1 LRDYLKWDLPDYMV
15 PVSCVRLEEIPRTGN
30 GKVAWRGL
38 PTGEEGEEGKGEG
51 RYEEAAGEMEK
62 VVARIWK
69 EVLQVERVGR
79 GDNFFEL
86 GGRSLLAVQMAA
98 RMKQELGVEVG
109 ISDVFVLPVMRDFA
123 RGIEG
128 ARPSRLPRI
137 MRAERG
143 GDLPLSFAQQRLWFL
158 AQMEGASE
166 AYHMSF
172 GMMLEGKLDVRALRR
187 ALERIVER
195 HEGLRTRFITVEGG
209 AQQRIVGVEESRFDL
224 KEHDLREH
232 ADKEGELARWVEEE
246 AGARFDLE
254 VGPLIRGRLVRT
266 GEEEHGL
273 LITMHHIVSDEWS
286 MKVMMQELQALYG
299 AYVKGEEDPLEELEV
314 QYADYAVWQRQWM
327 EGEILQEQG
336 EYWRR
341 NLAGAAEL
349 LEVPGDHVRPLR
361 QEYRGGYVELEV
373 GEELTGCLK
382 GLGRRH
388 GMSLYMVVL
397 GGFAAL
403 LGRLTGE
410 QEVVIGTPVVNRER
424 QEIARLIGFFVNTL
438 ALRLDMRGRPTV
450 GEMLERVKERVLVGQ
465 QQEDVPFEQVV
476 EIVQPQR
483 SLAHSPVFQVMLA
496 WQNAGEGRLELPG
509 LEVRPLQAA
518 PHRVAK
524 FDLTLAVGEVGG
536 RIVGGLEYS
545 AALYTEGTA
554 RRYLGYLVRLL
565 EGMGEDEGMMLE
577 RLPLL
582 SDGERKQVL
591 WEWNQTRRE
600 FPRERIAHE
609 LIEEQVKRSPEA
621 VAVVYEDE
629 QLTYGELNERANR
642 VRNYLRRLGVKPD
655 MLVAICVERSVE
667 MMVALLGV
675 WKAGGA
681 YVPLDANYPVERL
694 RYMLEDSGAVAL
706 LTQAGLREI
715 FAVVRGSMAVVE
727 LEHVLFK
734 QETEAG
740 AEGDEE
746 RVGLDQGHL
755 AYVIYTSGSTG
766 TPKAVMVEHG
776 GMLNHLYAKVRDLGI
791 SRGDVIAQTASL
803 SFDISVWQLVA
814 GLLVGGKVVIVG
826 EKQVHDAEGVQRE
839 VGDKGVTIFETVPS
853 MLEAMTAKGRVGL
866 TAGENNLRWV
876 LVTGEA
882 CTAEL
887 ARRWKSLNGEIPLLN
902 AYGPTECSDDVTH
915 YGMVGRIEEGMKNV
929 PIGKPVANTRIYI
942 VDREMEAVPV
952 GVAGELYIGGAG
964 VGRGYLKR
972 AELTAERFVPDGFSE
987 EWGAR
992 CYRSGDLGKWL
1003 KDGNIEFLGRND
1015 HQVKVRG
1022 YRIELGEI
1030 EERLMEHG
1038 GVGRAVVVARE
1049 DGSGDKRLV
1058 AYYTYREDSEAGE
1071 GGQEE
1076 SKGRE
1081 GAGAGRI
1088 GAEELQEHVRGRLPE
1103 YMVPAAYVWME
1114 KLPLTENGKVDRKRL
1129 PEPEG
1134 SAYAVKSYEA
1144 PEGEIETALASIWE
1158 DLLKVERVGRHDNF
1172 FALGGH
1178 SLLVMQTSARLRKSL
1193 GVEVGVDVL
1202 FARPVLSSL
1211 AEWIVDQQLAT
1222 FDASDLANAL
1232 KLMGGS

>member
-1 LRDYLKWDLPDYMV
+1 
-15 PVSCVRLEEIPRTGN
+15 
-30 GKVAWRGL
+30 
-38 PTGEEGEEGKGEG
+38 
-51 RYEEAAGEMEK
+51 
-62 VVARIWK
+62 
-69 EVLQVERVGR
+69 
-79 GDNFFEL
+79 
-86 GGRSLLAVQMAA
+86 
-98 RMKQELGVEVG
+98 
-109 ISDVFVLPVMRDFA
+109 
-123 RGIEG
+123 
-128 ARPSRLPRI
+128 
-137 MRAERG
+137 
-143 GDLPLSFAQQRLWFL
+143 
-158 AQMEGASE
+158 
-166 AYHMSF
+166 
-172 GMMLEGKLDVRALRR
+172 
-187 ALERIVER
+187 
-195 HEGLRTRFITVEGG
+195 
-209 AQQRIVGVEESRFDL
+209 
-224 KEHDLREH
+224 
-232 ADKEGELARWVEEE
+232 
-246 AGARFDLE
+246 
-254 VGPLIRGRLVRT
+254 
-266 GEEEHGL
+266 
-273 LITMHHIVSDEWS
+273 
-286 MKVMMQELQALYG
+286 
-299 AYVKGEEDPLEELEV
+299 
-314 QYADYAVWQRQWM
+314 
-327 EGEILQEQG
+327 
-336 EYWRR
+336 
-341 NLAGAAEL
+341 
-349 LEVPGDHVRPLR
+349 
-361 QEYRGGYVELEV
+361 
-373 GEELTGCLK
+373 
-382 GLGRRH
+382 
-388 GMSLYMVVL
+388 MVVL
-397 GGFAAL
+397 AGLAAL

-424 QEIARLIGFFVNTL
+424 QEIERLIGFFVNTL
-438 ALRLDMRGRPTV
+438 ALRLDMWGRPTV
-450 GEMLERVKERVLVGQ
+450 GEMLERVKKQVVTAQ
-465 QQEDVPFEQVV
+465 QNQDIPFERVV

-509 LEVRPLQAA
+509 LKVRPLPAA

-524 FDLTLAVGEVGG
+524 FDLTLAVGEVDG

-565 EGMGEDEGMMLE
+565 EAMAEDEAMMLD

-582 SDGERKQVL
+582 SDGEQKQVI
-591 WEWNQTRRE
+591 WEWNQTRSE
-600 FPRERIAHE
+600 YPRERFAHE
-609 LIEEQVKRSPEA
+609 LIEERVKRSPEA

-629 QLTYGELNERANR
+629 QLTYGEVNERANR
-642 VRNYLRRLGVKPD
+642 VRDYLRRQGVKPEKR
-655 MLVAICVERSVE
+655 VAICVERSVE
-667 MMVALLGV
+667 MVVAVLGV

-681 YVPLDANYPVERL
+681 YVPLDAKYPVERL
-694 RYMLEDSGAVAL
+694 RYMLEDSGAVVL

-715 FAVVRGSMAVVE
+715 FTGVRESVAVVE
-727 LEHVLFK
+727 LEDVLLK
-734 QETEAG
+734 QEGDAG
-740 AEGDEE
+740 IEGDEV
-746 RVGLDQGHL
+746 RVGLDQRDL

-803 SFDISVWQLVA
+803 SFDISVWQLAA

-826 EKQVHDAEGVQRE
+826 EKQVHDAEGLQGEVRE
-839 VGDKGVTIFETVPS
+839 KGVTIFETVPS
-853 MLEAMTAKGRVGL
+853 MLEAMTAKGREGL
-866 TAGENNLRWV
+866 GAWGKNLRWV

-887 ARRWKSLNGEIPLLN
+887 ARRWKSLNGEIALLN

-915 YGMVGRIEEGMKNV
+915 YEIEGRVEEGMKNV

-972 AELTAERFVPDGFSE
+972 AELTAERFVPDGFTE
-987 EWGAR
+987 EWGGR
-992 CYRSGDLGKWL
+992 CYRSGDLGKWQG
-1003 KDGNIEFLGRND
+1003 DGNIEFLGRND

-1038 GVGRAVVVARE
+1038 GVGSAVVVARE

-1058 AYYTYREDSEAGE
+1058 AYYTYREESAAG
-1071 GGQEE
+1071 EE
-1076 SKGRE
+1076 SKERIGVGE
-1081 GAGAGRI
+1081 GRI
-1088 GAEELQEHVRGRLPE
+1088 GAEELREHVRGRLPE
-1103 YMVPAAYVWME
+1103 YMVPAGYVWME
-1114 KLPLTENGKVDRKRL
+1114 KLPLTGNGKVDRKRL

-1134 SAYAVKSYEA
+1134 NAYAVKSYEA

-1158 DLLKVERVGRHDNF
+1158 ELLKVERVGRHDNF

-1211 AEWIVDQQLAT
+1211 AEWIIDQQLAT
-1222 FDASDLANAL
+1222 FDAGDLANAL

>member
-1 LRDYLKWDLPDYMV
+1 VVRHAASRD
-15 PVSCVRLEEIPRTGN
+15 
-30 GKVAWRGL
+30 
-38 PTGEEGEEGKGEG
+38 
-51 RYEEAAGEMEK
+51 
-62 VVARIWK
+62 
-69 EVLQVERVGR
+69 RV
-79 GDNFFEL
+79 FTAPF
-86 GGRSLLAVQMAA
+86 SLLA
-98 RMKQELGVEVG
+98 EEV
-109 ISDVFVLPVMRDFA
+109 R
-123 RGIEG
+123 
-128 ARPSRLPRI
+128 SRLPEDVEDAFPLGRLQAGMLFHSNYAPGSGVYHDVISYRFNLPYDAEKFQRTVDRLTQRHDMLRTSIDIENFTEPLQLVHRHVDLPIVMEDWRLRTPVEQEEGLIDFEARECRTGFALEQAPQMRVFVHWLSENTFQCSFSFHHAI
-137 MRAERG
+137 MDGWSEASLVTELLQDYERQLA
-143 GDLPLSFAQQRLWFL
+143 GDLLETDPLGVTYRD
-158 AQMEGASE
+158 
-166 AYHMSF
+166 YI
-172 GMMLEGKLDVRALRR
+172 
-187 ALERIVER
+187 ALERQVMASEESLAFWRQTLQEFTLTPAPLTDLNEEKKLADPGKIPARAIVISEDTQNQVRILAREMRVPLKTVLLAAHMKVLQMLSGQRDVTTGVVLNGRLDVER
-195 HEGLRTRFITVEGG
+195 GDQVIGLFLNTLPFRLRVESQNWRSLIRDTF
-209 AQQRIVGVEESRFDL
+209 AAEQRILPHRRYPLADL
-224 KEHDLREH
+224 QAQLGRKTLFETAFNYLHFHVYKELEPERHQGRNLI
-232 ADKEGELARWVEEE
+232 
-246 AGARFDLE
+246 AG
-254 VGPLIRGRLVRT
+254 RT
-266 GEEEHGL
+266 GYARQNIDF
-273 LITMHHIVSDEWS
+273 LITFELSADTKQLQGTVQSDT
-286 MKVMMQELQALYG
+286 ALMN
-299 AYVKGEEDPLEELEV
+299 A
-314 QYADYAVWQRQWM
+314 AV
-327 EGEILQEQG
+327 
-336 EYWRR
+336 
-341 NLAGAAEL
+341 
-349 LEVPGDHVRPLR
+349 
-361 QEYRGGYVELEV
+361 
-373 GEELTGCLK
+373 
-382 GLGRRH
+382 
-388 GMSLYMVVL
+388 
-397 GGFAAL
+397 
-403 LGRLTGE
+403 
-410 QEVVIGTPVVNRER
+410 
-424 QEIARLIGFFVNTL
+424 
-438 ALRLDMRGRPTV
+438 
-450 GEMLERVKERVLVGQ
+450 LERVAGYYETILARMMEDNIGDLRPKE
-465 QQEDVPFEQVV
+465 EIEQI
-476 EIVQPQR
+476 E
-483 SLAHSPVFQVMLA
+483 H
-496 WQNAGEGRLELPG
+496 
-509 LEVRPLQAA
+509 
-518 PHRVAK
+518 
-524 FDLTLAVGEVGG
+524 
-536 RIVGGLEYS
+536 
-545 AALYTEGTA
+545 
-554 RRYLGYLVRLL
+554 
-565 EGMGEDEGMMLE
+565 
-577 RLPLL
+577 
-582 SDGERKQVL
+582 
-591 WEWNQTRRE
+591 WNKTTVIY
-600 FPRERIAHE
+600 PRERMAHE

-826 EKQVHDAEGVQRE
+826 EKQVHDAEGVQGE
-839 VGDKGVTIFETVPS
+839 VGGKGVTIFETVPS
-853 MLEAMTAKGRVGL
+853 MLEAMTAKGRGGL

-1178 SLLVMQTSARLRKSL
+1178 SLLVTQLVARIEQAIGVKIGIRVVFESAQLSL
-1193 GVEVGVDVL
+1193 
-1202 FARPVLSSL
+1202 
-1211 AEWIVDQQLAT
+1211 LAT
-1222 FDASDLANAL
+1222 QVRCLQFAEFDSEEFAQ
-1232 KLMGGS
+1232 MMHGS